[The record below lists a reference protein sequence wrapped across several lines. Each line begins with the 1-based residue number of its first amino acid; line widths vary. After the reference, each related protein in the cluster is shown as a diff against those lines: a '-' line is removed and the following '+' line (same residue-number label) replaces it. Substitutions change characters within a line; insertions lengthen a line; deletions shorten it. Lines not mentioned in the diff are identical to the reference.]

1 MFRICEHCSKECLKT
16 SSFGLCQRSEAANED
31 YTLYSSG
38 CRLEDCNC
46 DWKGGWG
53 DVATMMG
60 RTRLLYKLPPAY
72 SSSIL
77 PAQLGA
83 VVVVVVVGLTVIKT
97 YSELGTRDNCRHNL
111 RHCFPRPTKEFISL
125 QNGQHPPPP
134 SF

>member
-1 MFRICEHCSKECLKT
+1 MKIIHYTVVAADWRIAT
-16 SSFGLCQRSEAANED
+16 VIGR
-31 YTLYSSG
+31 
-38 CRLEDCNC
+38 
-46 DWKGGWG
+46 GGWG

-60 RTRLLYKLPPAY
+60 RVLYKLPPAY

-83 VVVVVVVGLTVIKT
+83 VVVVVVVVGLTVIKT

-134 SF
+134 LLLN